1 MASCANMGA
10 DGDRILEWAS
20 IFLDPIRL
28 ITTCFNRGLA
38 NSTALIGDAVTLTN
52 HIVSGLNADAKSGT
66 DGGDKSDWEK
76 AGETYGDML
85 VLVLGELPAK
95 KSAENLYLY

>member
-1 MASCANMGA
+1 MGD

-20 IFLDPIRL
+20 IFLDPIKL
-28 ITTCFNRGLA
+28 ITTCFNRGLL

-52 HIVSGLNADAKSGT
+52 HIIAGLNTDKKSGV

-76 AGETYGDML
+76 AGEIYGDML
-85 VLVLGELPAK
+85 VLVLGEIPAK